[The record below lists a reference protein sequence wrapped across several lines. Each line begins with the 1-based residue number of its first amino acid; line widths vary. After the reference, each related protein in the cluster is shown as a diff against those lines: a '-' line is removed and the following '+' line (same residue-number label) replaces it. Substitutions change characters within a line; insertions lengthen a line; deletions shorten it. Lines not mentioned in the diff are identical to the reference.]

1 METYS
6 TGDTVVVNHFGKNKV
21 GTITERQKT
30 VKGYRYLVK
39 TEDGREVEDLYV
51 DYNINTS
58 YIDSRLTKSFV
69 KHQNETNKLI
79 NDTIDIVN
87 KK

>member
-1 METYS
+1 MMDYTN
-6 TGDTVVVNHFGKNKV
+6 GDTVVVNHFGKNKV

-51 DYNINTS
+51 DYSVNTS
-58 YIDSRLTKSFV
+58 YIDSRLTKSFN
-69 KHQNETNKLI
+69 KHKENGN
-79 NDTIDIVN
+79 
-87 KK
+87 

>member
-39 TEDGREVEDLYV
+39 TEDGRDIEDLYV
-51 DYNINTS
+51 DDNNYTS
-58 YIDSRLTKSFV
+58 TIDSRLTKSFV
-69 KHQNETNKLI
+69 KHQNGTNKLMDDAI
-79 NDTIDIVN
+79 EIVN
-87 KK
+87 NN

>member
-1 METYS
+1 MIDYTNG
-6 TGDTVVVNHFGKNKV
+6 TTVVVNHFGKNKV
-21 GTITERQKT
+21 GTIMERQKT

-58 YIDSRLTKSFV
+58 YIDSRLTKSFN
-69 KHQNETNKLI
+69 KHKENGN
-79 NDTIDIVN
+79 
-87 KK
+87 

>member
-1 METYS
+1 MMDYTN
-6 TGDTVVVNHFGKNKV
+6 GDTVVVNHFGKNKV

-51 DYNINTS
+51 DYSINTS
-58 YIDSRLTKSFV
+58 YIDSRLTKSFN
-69 KHQNETNKLI
+69 KHKENGN
-79 NDTIDIVN
+79 
-87 KK
+87 

>member
-1 METYS
+1 MEYS
-6 TGDTVVVNHFGKNKV
+6 NGDTVVVNHFGKNKV
-21 GTITERQKT
+21 GTIAERQKT